1 MWLVRGGS
9 VLLEIAK
16 PLALLL
22 CLLSLYALFH
32 TAFLV
37 PGSLYLLVPGPGLH
51 DRILDSLLLLAI
63 SAAICLTSGMIF
75 REAEPTP
82 QPSLLSTLPLQ
93 VFYWAASTMLLLF
106 LASWYLET
114 YCIFYRDTRWW

>member
-1 MWLVRGGS
+1 M
-9 VLLEIAK
+9 LLDVAK
-16 PLALLL
+16 PVALLI

-37 PGSLYLLVPGPGLH
+37 PGSLDLLVPGPALH
-51 DRILDSLLLLAI
+51 DRIIDSLILLGL
-63 SAAICLTSGMIF
+63 SAGICIVSGFLF
-75 REAEPTP
+75 REAAIGP

-93 VFYWAASTMLLLF
+93 VFYWAVGAMLLLF
-106 LASWYLET
+106 VASWYLET